1 MKNSSAPA
9 TTPDDA
15 QAGGLLERTNISMTI
30 ASDVTT
36 SEKQVQT
43 SLCVDTT
50 DRDSSLS
57 KTVTVKPDIA
67 TTDPRERHSAS
78 PKHDSRRIHTVESM
92 KMGDHA
98 SDATTSP
105 TVAGT
110 TSAIALDNS
119 ASKKAPPTSI
129 VDIAFEEDTRLFG
142 LHPANLDAEQSA
154 KLDEMMPIGYRY
166 ARELQQD
173 LVFIPPLNHPQV
185 PPGSQFV
192 LQKGGTHAVPIIRP
206 PL

>member
-1 MKNSSAPA
+1 MKNSSVPA

-15 QAGGLLERTNISMTI
+15 QARGLLERTNISVII
-30 ASDVTT
+30 ASNVTT

-43 SLCVDTT
+43 SFCVDTT
-50 DRDSSLS
+50 DQDTSLS
-57 KTVTVKPDIA
+57 KTVTIKPDIA
-67 TTDPRERHSAS
+67 TTDPRERYSAS
-78 PKHDSRRIHTVESM
+78 PKHDSRRIHTAESV

-105 TVAGT
+105 IVAGT
-110 TSAIALDNS
+110 TSAIALENS

-142 LHPANLDAEQSA
+142 LHPANLGAQQSA
-154 KLDEMMPIGYRY
+154 KLDEMMPNGYRY
-166 ARELQQD
+166 ARGLQQD
-173 LVFIPPLNHPQV
+173 LGFIPPLNHPQV
-185 PPGSQFV
+185 PPGSHLV
-192 LQKGGTHAVPIIRP
+192 LQKRGTRPVPIIRP